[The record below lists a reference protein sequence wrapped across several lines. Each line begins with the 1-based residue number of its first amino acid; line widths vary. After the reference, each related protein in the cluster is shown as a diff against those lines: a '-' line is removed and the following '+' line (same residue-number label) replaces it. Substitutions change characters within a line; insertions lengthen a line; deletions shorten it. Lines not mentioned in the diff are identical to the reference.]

1 MVGGLVDHGGRHR
14 VIRAAYT
21 GSLMGS
27 IIMCGKYHE
36 CFDFVRGGKKREK
49 SGGGGELAE

>member
-14 VIRAAYT
+14 VIRAAYA

-27 IIMCGKYHE
+27 IVMCGKYHE
-36 CFDFVRGGKKREK
+36 CFDFVPGGKKREK